1 MWIVR
6 RGAGRFGAAL
16 LCVLLLLSLPGCGGK
31 KEAVRG
37 EAPAPAPAG
46 PRVAVA
52 PMENLSNDLDASEI
66 IRGAFVAELLRRG
79 WNVMPV
85 EESDRLLRERLGIS
99 YGGQLG
105 STTPGEVCRSLEV
118 RGVFY
123 GVVQE
128 WNKTTTGIYNQVIV
142 TAEFRLY
149 GESGDPLWEGQD
161 TQQKTDIPRGGQDIG
176 AQVILHALGNL
187 LLHPMTPYGLAVGR
201 NIAGKLPAGLLE
213 VRESGTPG
221 ETGGSR

>member
-1 MWIVR
+1 MWTL
-6 RGAGRFGAAL
+6 RGATGRWVPAL
-16 LCVLLLLSLPGCGGK
+16 LCGLLLLSPAGCGGK
-31 KEAVRG
+31 KEALRG
-37 EAPAPAPAG
+37 EPPVQAPPG

-52 PMENLSNDLDASEI
+52 PMENRSNDLNASEI
-66 IRGAFVAELLRRG
+66 IRGAFREEILRRG

-105 STTPGEVCRSLEV
+105 STTPAEVCRVLGV

-123 GVVQE
+123 GVVRE
-128 WNKTTTGIYNQVIV
+128 WNKTTTGIYNHVTV

-149 GESGDPLWEGQD
+149 GESGQPLWDGQD
-161 TQQKTDIPRGGQDIG
+161 TQQKTDLPRGGRDIG
-176 AQVILHALGNL
+176 AQVIVHALGNL
-187 LLHPMTPYGLAVGR
+187 LLNPMTPYGAAVGR

-213 VRESGTPG
+213 ARESGTPG
-221 ETGGSR
+221 ETGGNR